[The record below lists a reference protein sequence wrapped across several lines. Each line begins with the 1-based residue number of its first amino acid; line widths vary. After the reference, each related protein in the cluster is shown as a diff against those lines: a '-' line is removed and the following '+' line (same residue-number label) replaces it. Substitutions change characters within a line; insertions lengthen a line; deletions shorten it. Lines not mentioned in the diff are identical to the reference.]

1 MKLNFVTSYDFVMLV
16 RRLLIEMTMLHAKW
30 LQRIWSWTYL
40 IPGLPFP
47 HFLPP
52 GQTIPIKLIPLDKWS
67 PTNSNLMDKWS
78 LKIWTLY
85 FRIPKACTPGQ
96 LEYSR
101 DHLSR
106 GTKLVGDHLSMATKF
121 FGTLCPWWPNWLGPV
136 VTEGTIN
143 WGPIVGDQMSGD
155 HMRLGP
161 NVLVLHRPVS
171 NKTSDIPAPMLC
183 NENLSALA
191 NLIFCRRVI
200 EMAVYN
206 SVVLQKWDH

>member
-1 MKLNFVTSYDFVMLV
+1 MVSKNLV
-16 RRLLIEMTMLHAKW
+16 
-30 LQRIWSWTYL
+30 
-40 IPGLPFP
+40 
-47 HFLPP
+47 
-52 GQTIPIKLIPLDKWS
+52 PLDKWS
-67 PTNSNLMDKWS
+67 ATNLVPVHPHS
-78 LKIWTLY
+78 LSP
-85 FRIPKACTPGQ
+85 RQ
-96 LEYSR
+96 MEYSS
-101 DHLSR
+101 DHFSR
-106 GTKLVGDHLSMATKF
+106 GTKF
-121 FGTLCPWWPNWLGPV
+121 WGTICPWRPNCLGTVFP
-136 VTEGTIN
+136 EGPIN

>member
-1 MKLNFVTSYDFVMLV
+1 MDAWF
-16 RRLLIEMTMLHAKW
+16 
-30 LQRIWSWTYL
+30 
-40 IPGLPFP
+40 
-47 HFLPP
+47 
-52 GQTIPIKLIPLDKWS
+52 
-67 PTNSNLMDKWS
+67 PTNLV
-78 LKIWTLY
+78 
-85 FRIPKACTPGQ
+85 P
-96 LEYSR
+96 EYSR
-101 DHLSR
+101 DRLFR
-106 GTKLVGDHLSMATKF
+106 GTIDWGSFFHGDQILGDHLSMGIKLV
-121 FGTLCPWWPNWLGPV
+121 GTVCPEGP
-136 VTEGTIN
+136 IN

-161 NVLVLHRPVS
+161 NVSVLHRPVS